1 MNTSLAK
8 KKSSQI
14 KMKYKNWAMW
24 KLTKEKKSLSLD
36 NIQLYRLALL
46 TINKER
52 KKTLH
57 GIP

>member
-24 KLTKEKKSLSLD
+24 KLTKEKSLYHWITSNCTD
-36 NIQLYRLALL
+36 WPY
-46 TINKER
+46 
-52 KKTLH
+52 
-57 GIP
+57 